1 MNLFGK
7 QEGRE
12 YFAARIT
19 QLKTEINSM
28 SDEQIMT
35 CSFDEWIP
43 YLQSKYEVEPIVILD
58 DYIEKDISETT
69 VKKHNPFY
77 ERSYYYEKPYYEI
90 AGYCLTFKILFDG
103 CIDLLYLQPT
113 TYTLRSFPID
123 HIVAPKGEA
132 YGRLEINMSY
142 TKQEFEQQQDLLQ
155 YVEQQFQRE
164 FSSYRKMIEYINADA
179 KSYNN
184 SLRGIIENSLNS
196 RKEKASSFAQFSK
209 MLEIP
214 LKRNKY
220 APNATPIQLKRVN
233 KVSPVKPANKVVL
246 PEYSIRSEDYT
257 NINNIIFMCG
267 SSMEKTAR
275 TYISFDEEQL
285 RDQLLATLNTH
296 YDNATGETF
305 RKVGKTDILIEFE
318 NKAAYIGECKIWHG
332 DKAFSEAINQLMS
345 YATWRDSKVSLVVFN
360 KHNKSFQSILSK
372 IDEWVQNNTTSH
384 IAKDRNIWI
393 CKYYRTDLESSV
405 ELCVLAFDL
414 HTGE

>member
-12 YFAARIT
+12 YFAARIA

-43 YLQSKYEVEPIVILD
+43 YLQSKYEVESIVILD
-58 DYIEKDISETT
+58 DYIEKDITETT
-69 VKKHNPFY
+69 IKKHNPFY
-77 ERSYYYEKPYYEI
+77 ERGCYYEKPYYEI
-90 AGYCLTFKILFDG
+90 AGYCLTFKIPFDG
-103 CIDLLYLQPT
+103 CIDLLYLKPT
-113 TYTLRSFPID
+113 TYTLRSFPVD
-123 HIVAPKGEA
+123 HIAAPKGEA

-164 FSSYRKMIEYINADA
+164 FSSYRRMIEYINADA

-209 MLEIP
+209 ILEIP

-233 KVSPVKPANKVVL
+233 KASPMKPANKVVL

-305 RKVGKTDILIEFE
+305 RKAGKTDILIEFD

-345 YATWRDSKVSLVVFN
+345 YATWRDSKVSLIVFN

-384 IAKDRNIWI
+384 IVKDRNTWI

-405 ELCVLAFDL
+405 ELCILAFDL